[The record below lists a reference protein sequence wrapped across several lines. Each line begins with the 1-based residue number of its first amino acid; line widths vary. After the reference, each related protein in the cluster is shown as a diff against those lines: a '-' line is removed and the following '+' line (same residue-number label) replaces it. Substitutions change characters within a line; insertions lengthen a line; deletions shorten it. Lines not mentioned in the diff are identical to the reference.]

1 MRKNTTQLNAAR
13 IGMIGKVGLISLT
26 GLLVGCNAGN
36 SQHTSAP
43 VQFSPAA
50 PALPVGDGVQR
61 AGGPMDAIDLT
72 AENTAVATTIEPT
85 VIDTAAFPVQRQLPA
100 FHDGPTDFIK
110 NMLPEHGRDKSIPAG
125 PMALE
130 SFEIGEITSLERAK
144 PGLQFPTIGSTPW
157 QPPDPSLAVGPNHIV
172 VTVNMA
178 VAFYTKDGV
187 EQFSAPLNDT
197 GNPGFFEDIGAGGFT
212 FDPKCF
218 YDHHAQRFFILAL
231 EVYSPSESWIT
242 IAISDDA
249 DPNGVWHKYRTPS
262 VISVGGSTYWVDYPG
277 LGFDAD
283 GVYTTG
289 NLFLLDGSGGGF
301 AGALFRFFDKA
312 PLLTGSPATFFDIR
326 RGDAASVQVAQHF
339 GDNPAAY
346 FVSVENSS
354 QMRVWS
360 VRTPTTSP
368 NIAFVNVNIPSFN
381 GSNVEAPNAGGQTVT
396 TLPGRIMNAA
406 WRNSSL
412 LLAHTTNTGGRAVAR
427 WYEFDTGNWPAS
439 GPAPSLAQSGSVD
452 AGPGGH
458 TFFPAIYSNAVGD
471 AAMVVARSSASQF
484 VSMEATARKAADA
497 SGTMGALQRITI
509 GNATASGRWGDYF
522 DIAIDP
528 NDDTT
533 FWLIGERETTSGWQT
548 WVSSLATVSC
558 PGDIADDFGAPTPD
572 GMVSFGDFLAL
583 LGLVGPCAG
592 GSPGCTGDIADDFGS
607 PAPDGM
613 VSFGDFLALL
623 GLVGPCP

>member
-1 MRKNTTQLNAAR
+1 MRMNPIL
-13 IGMIGKVGLISLT
+13 LT
-26 GLLVGCNAGN
+26 AIAITLLGGCNASSSRHAG
-36 SQHTSAP
+36 AP
-43 VQFSPAA
+43 GPLAPAVA
-50 PALPVGDGVQR
+50 ALPVGIGSQQ
-61 AGGPMDAIDLT
+61 AGEPMDAIDLSS
-72 AENTAVATTIEPT
+72 ENVAVATTVEPT
-85 VIDTAAFPVQRQLPA
+85 VIDTSAFPVQRQLPA

-110 NMLPEHGRDKSIPAG
+110 NMLPEHARDKTMPTG

-130 SFEIGEITSLERAK
+130 AFEVGELTSIERTR
-144 PGLQFPTIGSTPW
+144 PGSQFPTIGSTPW
-157 QPPDPSLAVGPNHIV
+157 QPPDPSLAVGPDHVV

-178 VAFYTKDGV
+178 VAFYTKAGV

-231 EVYSPSESWIT
+231 EVYSPTESWIT

-249 DPNGVWHKYRTPS
+249 DPNGIWHKYRTPS
-262 VISVGGSTYWVDYPG
+262 VVSVGNSTYWVDYPG

-289 NLFLLDGSGGGF
+289 NLFLLGGPGSGF
-301 AGALFRFFDKA
+301 AGALFRMFDKA
-312 PLLTGSPATFFDIR
+312 PLLTGSPATFLDIR
-326 RGDAASVQVAQHF
+326 RGDAASVQAAQHF

-346 FVSVENSS
+346 FVSVQNSS

-368 NIAFVNVNIPSFN
+368 NITFADVDIPSFN
-381 GSNVEAPNAGGQTVT
+381 GSNVEAPNSGGEFVS

-406 WRNSSL
+406 WRDSSL

-427 WYEFDTGNWPAS
+427 WYEFDTRSWPTS
-439 GPAPSLAQSGSVD
+439 GPAPSLSQSGSID
-452 AGPGGH
+452 AGPGEH

-471 AAMVVARSSASQF
+471 TAMVVARSSAGRF
-484 VSMEATARKAADA
+484 VSMEATARKADDA
-497 SGTMGALQRITI
+497 PGTMGAVQQITI
-509 GNATASGRWGDYF
+509 GDATASGRWGDYF

-533 FWLIGERETTSGWQT
+533 FWLIGERQTGSGWQT
-548 WVSSLATVSC
+548 WVSSLVTVFCIGDFADDLGNLGPDGQVSFGDFLALLGLIGPC
-558 PGDIADDFGAPTPD
+558 PGGIPGCLGDIADDFGTLNGGD

-583 LGLVGPCAG
+583 LGL
-592 GSPGCTGDIADDFGS
+592 I
-607 PAPDGM
+607 
-613 VSFGDFLALL
+613 
-623 GLVGPCP
+623 GPCP